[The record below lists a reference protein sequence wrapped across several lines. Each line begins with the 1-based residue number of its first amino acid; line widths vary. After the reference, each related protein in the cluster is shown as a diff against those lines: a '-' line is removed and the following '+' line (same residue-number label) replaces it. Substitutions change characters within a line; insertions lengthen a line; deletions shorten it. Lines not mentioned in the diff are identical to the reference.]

1 MDIVKWVFLFMVK
14 ILEKLWLLFVILSIF
29 LFMFRE
35 LFFVIVFVDFFLL
48 FSIRFLLWMFSI
60 EFVVVSSLFI
70 VWGYLFIFSFV
81 SRDKYKYLV
90 WLRVLGVVRI
100 NMLDLIFV
108 FFV

>member
-1 MDIVKWVFLFMVK
+1 MVK
-14 ILEKLWLLFVILSIF
+14 TLEKLWLLFVILSIF

-81 SRDKYKYLV
+81 LWDKYKYLV